1 MIQIATSIDAVFM
14 QFIPCLI
21 LVILTTMILIKI
33 KESEQRKASLKTGI
47 SSNKCTDDK
56 VVYNDHS
63 DQHLRKDKSVNQV
76 KCTKNED
83 QTSNT
88 LLAIVILFL
97 ICELPI
103 ACLLFAGIF
112 DVRILYYVARRMYLL
127 ARAIRLIN
135 ASLNFILYCFMSQSF
150 RTTFKET
157 FGPLFQGKRKIKP
170 LPKFSNEG
178 SSSHDMSESQ
188 MRSQSRSDKSITM
201 MVEKINYNV
210 ESL

>member
-1 MIQIATSIDAVFM
+1 M
-14 QFIPCLI
+14 QFLPCLI

-33 KESEQRKASLKTGI
+33 KESKRRKASLKSKTN
-47 SSNKCTDDK
+47 SSLTKCSNDQI
-56 VVYNDHS
+56 VYNDNN
-63 DQHLRKDKSVNQV
+63 DQHLRKDKNVNQA

-103 ACLLFAGIF
+103 ACLLFAGLF

-127 ARAIRLIN
+127 ARAIRLVN
-135 ASLNFILYCFMSQSF
+135 ASLNFILYCFMSQLF

-157 FGPLFQGKRKIKP
+157 FAPSLQGLQRLKQPRE
-170 LPKFSNEG
+170 FSNDE
-178 SSSHDMSESQ
+178 SSSHEMSESQ
-188 MRSQSRSDKSITM
+188 IRSQSRSDKSITLL
-201 MVEKINYNV
+201 VERINYNV